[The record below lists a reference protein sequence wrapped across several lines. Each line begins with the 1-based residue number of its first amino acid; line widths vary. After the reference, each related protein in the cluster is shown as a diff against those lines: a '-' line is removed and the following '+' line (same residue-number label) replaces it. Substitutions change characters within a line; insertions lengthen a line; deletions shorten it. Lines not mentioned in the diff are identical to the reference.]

1 MLRQITALASCAGLV
16 LLGAASLAAKPET
29 AKWPPW
35 LSIESPVNPFDP
47 ATRGAVLLVHAVTRE
62 GPAAMSALTG
72 SAEGIVGGARRTIPL
87 RFDATPVAGVFAVRR
102 QWPDDGTWLLRVSMQ
117 TTTALVTL
125 AGDGRVEGVRVPT
138 QHASGVELPRAVSEK
153 EIDSTLSAA
162 ARR

>member
-1 MLRQITALASCAGLV
+1 MPRRIATLASCAGLV
-16 LLGAASLAAKPET
+16 LLGAASLAAKPAT

-47 ATRGAVLLVHAVTRE
+47 ATRGAVLLVHAATRE
-62 GPAAMSALTG
+62 GPAAVSALSG
-72 SAEGIVGGARRTIPL
+72 SAEGIVGGARRTLPL
-87 RFDATPVAGVFAVRR
+87 HFDATPAPGVYAVRK
-102 QWPDDGTWLLRVSMQ
+102 QWPDGGTWLLRMSLQ
-117 TTTALVTL
+117 NTTALVSL

-138 QHASGVELPRAVSEK
+138 QRASGMDLPRAVSEK